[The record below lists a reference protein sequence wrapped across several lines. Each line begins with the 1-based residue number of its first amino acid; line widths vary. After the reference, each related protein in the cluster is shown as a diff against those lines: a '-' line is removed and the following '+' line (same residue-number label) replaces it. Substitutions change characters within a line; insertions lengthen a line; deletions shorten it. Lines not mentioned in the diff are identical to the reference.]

1 LRKGSEIGFVVG
13 ALPGAGATVAS
24 FLSYGLEKAVSRHP
38 EKFGTGVI
46 EGVAAPEGA
55 NNADAGGA
63 LVPLLTLGIPGGNT
77 TAILLGGLILWGYK
91 PGPLLIQEHPEL
103 FWGLVASMYIGNV
116 LLLVLNLPLVPLF
129 AQILRLP
136 YYVLYPLILGIS
148 IVGVYSVNSSLFDVW
163 MMGLFGLLGYLMRKL
178 DFPAAALILGMVL
191 GDGLER
197 ALRQSLMMSQGD
209 ITILAA
215 RPISGTLLFFAAV
228 ILCLPVVRKVRSW
241 RVEAIERE
249 S

>member
-1 LRKGSEIGFVVG
+1 
-13 ALPGAGATVAS
+13 
-24 FLSYGLEKAVSRHP
+24 
-38 EKFGTGVI
+38 
-46 EGVAAPEGA
+46 
-55 NNADAGGA
+55 
-63 LVPLLTLGIPGGNT
+63 
-77 TAILLGGLILWGYK
+77 
-91 PGPLLIQEHPEL
+91 
-103 FWGLVASMYIGNV
+103 
-116 LLLVLNLPLVPLF
+116 
-129 AQILRLP
+129 
-136 YYVLYPLILGIS
+136 
-148 IVGVYSVNSSLFDVW
+148 

-178 DFPAAALILGMVL
+178 DFSASALILGMVL

-209 ITILAA
+209 ITILAT